1 MPDSNILKF
10 KAKRGYFLA
19 AIGFHVSLLSSIPL
33 FLIDADYEHAFVL
46 KYIMSQVLVFTLVF
60 IIGVYLRTYYVL
72 NLDKKQLTVYFF
84 FKVKTV
90 NLDQLKGFE
99 KMDSPM
105 SGGRYALSSNDGIL
119 IKEGKYDSFFINP
132 EDQTAFIE
140 ALQSQVDFT

>member
-1 MPDSNILKF
+1 M
-10 KAKRGYFLA
+10 
-19 AIGFHVSLLSSIPL
+19 
-33 FLIDADYEHAFVL
+33 
-46 KYIMSQVLVFTLVF
+46 
-60 IIGVYLRTYYVL
+60 L

-84 FKVKTV
+84 FKVKTI
-90 NLDQLKGFE
+90 NLDQIKGFE
-99 KMDSPM
+99 KVDSPM